1 MTDGKQTRLPWLGTA
16 QDPDGG
22 SAPEPGPE
30 VDPIAFAS
38 ETGFIP
44 DDKQAAV
51 LRAMADPEI
60 KQGILNCT
68 RQWGKST
75 TAAAGAVHRL
85 VTRPGSLVV
94 VASPSEKQ
102 SAELVRTCV
111 QMLAKR
117 EIRTVRDGVHP
128 VSAVLPN
135 GSRIVGLPGNEATS
149 RGLASVSLLL
159 IDEASR
165 VPDAIYHA
173 VRPMVVIAQGDI
185 WLMSTPWG
193 AQGFFY
199 EAWEH
204 GGPDWARFSVMATE
218 CPRIPAEWLEKER
231 QQMTS
236 GVFRREFMAEFTQDD
251 LSAFDAEVVEEAMDE
266 HAAPMEIDW
275 AEFRKQLL
283 IHQGALP
290 DIRPGKCSS

>member
-1 MTDGKQTRLPWLGTA
+1 MRGTWFDEFREDVRA
-16 QDPDGG
+16 DATTPP
-22 SAPEPGPE
+22 SH
-30 VDPIAFAS
+30 DPIAFAAS
-38 ETGFIP
+38 LGFTP
-44 DDKQAAV
+44 DEKQAAV

-75 TAAAGAVHRL
+75 TAAAGAVQRL

-94 VASPSEKQ
+94 VASPSKKQ
-102 SAELVRTCV
+102 SAELVRTAV
-111 QMLAKR
+111 GMLEKR
-117 EIRTVRDGVHP
+117 RIRTVRDGVHQ

-173 VRPMVVIAQGDI
+173 VRPMVVISQGDI
-185 WLMSTPWG
+185 WLLSTPWW

-204 GGPDWARFSVMATE
+204 GGPGWARFSVKATE
-218 CPRIPAEWLEKER
+218 CPRIPAAWLENER
-231 QQMTS
+231 QQMIGS
-236 GVFRREFMAEFTQDD
+236 VFRREFMAEFVQDD
-251 LSAFDAEVVEEAMDE
+251 LSAFDAEVVEAAMDE

-275 AEFRKQLL
+275 AEFLKAREKQ
-283 IHQGALP
+283 
-290 DIRPGKCSS
+290 RF